1 MKMKG
6 LILKDFY
13 YLKGFIRAYLLILVF
28 MAVWSVMVKNSS
40 FIVTYLLVIGNTLI
54 LSISTMDEAVSFN
67 RFALT
72 MPINM
77 KMLVKAK
84 YILLVLVEA
93 GALLIGLIMGLLV
106 RIVPYRLNGVSL
118 WVKDEFDWMGTIVL
132 FVLFMLICC
141 ITLPAIFK
149 LGVEKARHI
158 YVAVMLGFAILV
170 FGGLKLCQM
179 AGISLDGFNKI
190 EKTPEAVVFVL
201 LLLCVGAV
209 LVSYRVSLMIV
220 SKKEW

>member
-1 MKMKG
+1 MKG

-13 YLKGFIRAYLLILVF
+13 YLKGFIRTYLLILVF

-84 YILLVLVEA
+84 YILLVWWRR
-93 GALLIGLIMGLLV
+93 AL
-106 RIVPYRLNGVSL
+106 
-118 WVKDEFDWMGTIVL
+118 
-132 FVLFMLICC
+132 C
-141 ITLPAIFK
+141 
-149 LGVEKARHI
+149 
-158 YVAVMLGFAILV
+158 
-170 FGGLKLCQM
+170 
-179 AGISLDGFNKI
+179 
-190 EKTPEAVVFVL
+190 
-201 LLLCVGAV
+201 
-209 LVSYRVSLMIV
+209 
-220 SKKEW
+220 